1 MSVMLKK
8 RTVFWLIVTIMPIA
22 LMIWLVIAY
31 NAKKSQYEIIE
42 LENSKIKSEI
52 NVFQSKIDS
61 LRIAIAV
68 QDEIIRHSISEYD
81 SLKKE
86 KEKIITKVKEVQSV
100 LSIYPLTVSVDTLRY
115 NLQRERYDSINIIK

>member
-1 MSVMLKK
+1 MSVMLRK
-8 RTVFWLIVTIMPIA
+8 RTVFWSIVAIMSIA

-86 KEKIITKVKEVQSV
+86 KEKVITKVKEVQSV

-115 NLQRERYDSINIIK
+115 NLQREHYDSINIIK

>member
-1 MSVMLKK
+1 MLRK
-8 RTVFWLIVTIMPIA
+8 RTVFWSIVAIMSIA

-86 KEKIITKVKEVQSV
+86 KEKVITKVKEVQSV

-115 NLQRERYDSINIIK
+115 NLQREHYDSINIIK

>member
-1 MSVMLKK
+1 MSVILKK
-8 RTVFWLIVTIMPIA
+8 RTVFWLIVTIMSVA
-22 LMIWLVIAY
+22 LMVWLVIAY
-31 NAKKSQYEIIE
+31 SAKKSQYEIIE

-61 LRIAIAV
+61 LKIAIAV

-81 SLKKE
+81 SLKRE

-115 NLQRERYDSINIIK
+115 NLQREHYDSINIIK

>member
-1 MSVMLKK
+1 MSVTFKK
-8 RTVFWLIVTIMPIA
+8 KTVFWSIVTIMSVA

-31 NAKKSQYEIIE
+31 NTKKSQYEIIE

-86 KEKIITKVKEVQSV
+86 KEKVITKVKEVQSV

-115 NLQRERYDSINIIK
+115 NLQKEHYDSINIIK

>member
-1 MSVMLKK
+1 MSVMLRK
-8 RTVFWLIVTIMPIA
+8 RTVFWLIVTIMSIA

-31 NAKKSQYEIIE
+31 SAKKSQYEIIE

-86 KEKIITKVKEVQSV
+86 KEKIITRVKEVQSV
-100 LSIYPLTVSVDTLRY
+100 LSIYPLTISVDTLRY
-115 NLQRERYDSINIIK
+115 NLQKEHYDSINTIK

>member
-1 MSVMLKK
+1 MLRK
-8 RTVFWLIVTIMPIA
+8 RTVFWLIVTIMSIA

-31 NAKKSQYEIIE
+31 SAKKSQYEIIE

-52 NVFQSKIDS
+52 NVFQSTIDS
-61 LRIAIAV
+61 LKIAIAV

-115 NLQRERYDSINIIK
+115 NLQREHYDSINIIK

>member
-1 MSVMLKK
+1 MSVMLRK
-8 RTVFWLIVTIMPIA
+8 RTVFWLIVAIMSIA

-31 NAKKSQYEIIE
+31 SAKKSQYEIIE

-52 NVFQSKIDS
+52 NVFQSTIDS
-61 LRIAIAV
+61 LKIAIAV

-115 NLQRERYDSINIIK
+115 NLQREHYDSINIIK

>member
-8 RTVFWLIVTIMPIA
+8 RTVFWLIIAIMSIA

-31 NAKKSQYEIIE
+31 SAKKSQYEIIE

-61 LRIAIAV
+61 LRIAIAI

-86 KEKIITKVKEVQSV
+86 KEKIITRVKEVQSV
-100 LSIYPLTVSVDTLRY
+100 LSIYPLNASVDTLRY
-115 NLQRERYDSINIIK
+115 NLQREHYDSINIIK

>member
-1 MSVMLKK
+1 MSVILKK
-8 RTVFWLIVTIMPIA
+8 RTVFWLIVTIMSVA
-22 LMIWLVIAY
+22 LMVWLVIAY
-31 NAKKSQYEIIE
+31 SAKKSQYEIIE

-61 LRIAIAV
+61 LKIAIAV

-81 SLKKE
+81 SLKRE

-100 LSIYPLTVSVDTLRY
+100 LSIYPLNASVDTLRY
-115 NLQRERYDSINIIK
+115 NLQREHYDSINIIK

>member
-1 MSVMLKK
+1 MLKK
-8 RTVFWLIVTIMPIA
+8 QTVFWLIIAIMSIA

-31 NAKKSQYEIIE
+31 SAKKSQYEIIE

-68 QDEIIRHSISEYD
+68 QDEIIRHSISKYD

-115 NLQRERYDSINIIK
+115 NLQKEHYDSINTIK

>member
-1 MSVMLKK
+1 MLKK
-8 RTVFWLIVTIMPIA
+8 QTVFWLIIAIMSIA

-31 NAKKSQYEIIE
+31 SAKKSQYEIIE

-115 NLQRERYDSINIIK
+115 NLQKEHYDSINTIK

>member
-1 MSVMLKK
+1 MSVILKK
-8 RTVFWLIVTIMPIA
+8 RTVFWLIVTIMSIA

-31 NAKKSQYEIIE
+31 SAKKSQYEIIE

-100 LSIYPLTVSVDTLRY
+100 LSIYPLNASVDTLRY
-115 NLQRERYDSINIIK
+115 NLQREHYDSINIIK

>member
-1 MSVMLKK
+1 MLKK
-8 RTVFWLIVTIMPIA
+8 RTVFWLIVAIMSIA

-31 NAKKSQYEIIE
+31 SAKKSQYEIIE

-100 LSIYPLTVSVDTLRY
+100 LSIYPLNASVDTLRY
-115 NLQRERYDSINIIK
+115 NLQREHYDSINIIK

>member
-8 RTVFWLIVTIMPIA
+8 RTVFWLIVTIMSIA

-31 NAKKSQYEIIE
+31 SAKKSQYEIIE

-86 KEKIITKVKEVQSV
+86 KEKVITKVKEIQSV
-100 LSIYPLTVSVDTLRY
+100 LSIYPLNASVDTLRY
-115 NLQRERYDSINIIK
+115 NLQREHYDSINIIK

>member
-1 MSVMLKK
+1 MSVMLRK
-8 RTVFWLIVTIMPIA
+8 RTVFWLIIAIMSIA

-31 NAKKSQYEIIE
+31 SAKKSQYEIIE

-86 KEKIITKVKEVQSV
+86 KEKIITKVKEVQSI

>member
-8 RTVFWLIVTIMPIA
+8 RTVFWLIVATMSIA

-31 NAKKSQYEIIE
+31 SAKKSQYEIIE

-115 NLQRERYDSINIIK
+115 NLQREHYDSINIIK

>member
-1 MSVMLKK
+1 MLKK
-8 RTVFWLIVTIMPIA
+8 RTVFWLIVTIMSIA

-31 NAKKSQYEIIE
+31 SAKKSQYEIIE

-100 LSIYPLTVSVDTLRY
+100 LSIYPLNASVDTLRY
-115 NLQRERYDSINIIK
+115 NLQREHYDSINIIK

>member
-1 MSVMLKK
+1 MLRK
-8 RTVFWLIVTIMPIA
+8 RTVFWLIVAIMSIA

-31 NAKKSQYEIIE
+31 SAKKSQYEIIE

-61 LRIAIAV
+61 LKIAIAV

-100 LSIYPLTVSVDTLRY
+100 LSIYPLSASVDTLRY
-115 NLQRERYDSINIIK
+115 NLQREHYDSINIIK

>member
-8 RTVFWLIVTIMPIA
+8 RTVFWLIVTIMSIA

-31 NAKKSQYEIIE
+31 SAKKSQYEIIE

-100 LSIYPLTVSVDTLRY
+100 LSIYPLNASVDTLRY
-115 NLQRERYDSINIIK
+115 NLQREHYDSINIIK